1 MSGPR
6 WGKRKPYGLPAM
18 ICALLDALAL
28 QLNVGAAEGRHPLLR
43 TPFAIMARAL
53 STVIAFWTTS
63 WVGRTLGLA
72 WCIRTFRQG
81 RIPPE
86 S

>member
-1 MSGPR
+1 MSEPR
-6 WGKRKPYGLPAM
+6 LGQRRPRGLPAV
-18 ICALLDALAL
+18 ICAFLDALAL
-28 QLNVGAAEGRHPLLR
+28 QLNLGAAEGRHPLLR

-72 WCIRTFRQG
+72 WCIRTFQRG